1 MKKQVLYNK
10 TMKLLA
16 SDIDGTFIDD
26 SLDSSGEYN
35 VPLLNLQAVD
45 NWIRQGNVF
54 LVASGRTY
62 PGEKQFTDKLKEQKN
77 IYFSTC
83 NGAALYDLKGQ
94 CLMNK
99 TLTYKAFLMLVK
111 AFPFESESTY
121 MVYFTDGTMGYLG
134 NENFAPIESKSNKTP
149 LKNLNGL
156 DIDPSTPIEKAQIA
170 CGKHDSYTHKPPK
183 ELLELCDAFS
193 TSDFFFEIVG
203 KGVDKASSVA
213 SLAKLLK
220 IKHDDIYVCGDSY
233 NDLKMLSS
241 FHGATP
247 STSIPEAQKKAEFV
261 GPKPGEG
268 LIASALTEAW
278 KLI

>member
-26 SLDSSGEYN
+26 SLDSNGEYN

-62 PGEKQFTDKLKEQKN
+62 PGEKQFTDKLKVQKN

-134 NENFAPIESKSNKTP
+134 NENFAPIES
-149 LKNLNGL
+149 
-156 DIDPSTPIEKAQIA
+156 
-170 CGKHDSYTHKPPK
+170 
-183 ELLELCDAFS
+183 
-193 TSDFFFEIVG
+193 
-203 KGVDKASSVA
+203 
-213 SLAKLLK
+213 
-220 IKHDDIYVCGDSY
+220 
-233 NDLKMLSS
+233 
-241 FHGATP
+241 
-247 STSIPEAQKKAEFV
+247 
-261 GPKPGEG
+261 
-268 LIASALTEAW
+268 
-278 KLI
+278 